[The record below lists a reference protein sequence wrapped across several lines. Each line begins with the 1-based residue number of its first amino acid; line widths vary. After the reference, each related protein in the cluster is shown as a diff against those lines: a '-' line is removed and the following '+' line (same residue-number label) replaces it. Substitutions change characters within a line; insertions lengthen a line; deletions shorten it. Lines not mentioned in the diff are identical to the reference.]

1 MQEEGG
7 LDGLECKDVLLDL
20 LEQCG
25 SDIPISVRVKGI
37 LLYCVL
43 HPVPMHQTFQ
53 QVGN

>member
-25 SDIPISVRVKGI
+25 SDIPISVSVKQHATP
-37 LLYCVL
+37 LCS
-43 HPVPMHQTFQ
+43 PSQSQ
-53 QVGN
+53 A